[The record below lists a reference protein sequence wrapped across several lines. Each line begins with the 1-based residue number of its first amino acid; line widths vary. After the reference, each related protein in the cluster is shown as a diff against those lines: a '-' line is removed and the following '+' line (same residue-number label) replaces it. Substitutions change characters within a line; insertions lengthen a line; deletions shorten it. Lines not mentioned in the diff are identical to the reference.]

1 MQNNWK
7 TKLVNIMIYFAL
19 TIISLIIIYPLFVM
33 ILTSV
38 KTNMEV
44 LVNPF
49 GLPEKINFENFINVF
64 KLADFITYF
73 RNSIFITAVSL
84 TLLLVVS
91 TLASYTLSRY
101 TFFGNRYIYFYFII
115 DRKSTRLNSS
125 HVASSY
131 AVFG

>member
-1 MQNNWK
+1 
-7 TKLVNIMIYFAL
+7 
-19 TIISLIIIYPLFVM
+19 M
-33 ILTSV
+33 ILTSL
-38 KTNMEV
+38 KTNIEV
-44 LVNPF
+44 LVYSF
-49 GLPEKINFENFINVF
+49 GLPEKINIENFINVF

-115 DRKSTRLNSS
+115 GAMLPARLARSEERRVGNVCGSEWCTDN
-125 HVASSY
+125 
-131 AVFG
+131 